1 MINAIMLGL
10 TRRQAR
16 DRFDEIIAFAELE
29 EFLDL
34 KLKNYSSGMSV
45 RLAFSVA
52 VQVDA
57 DILLVDEVLAVGDAA
72 FQQKCFDQFHRL
84 KDEGRT
90 IVFVTHDM
98 SAVERFCDRAMLLE
112 RGRVLSI
119 DAPSAISRA
128 YTELCFGGLEFGTPD
143 GARGGSH
150 KAAEIRDAWFENES
164 GERVTTVAQSEGV
177 HLCMEV
183 AFHLDV
189 AAPVYAFT
197 LRNEVRHT
205 VFATSSATHP
215 DVREPRTAGDV
226 VVARVAMANWLA
238 PARYDLTPAVVGAAG
253 RGLLDQREDLK
264 SLLVHGTRHSGGAVD
279 IPHSFEVGPA

>member
-1 MINAIMLGL
+1 
-10 TRRQAR
+10 
-16 DRFDEIIAFAELE
+16 
-29 EFLDL
+29 
-34 KLKNYSSGMSV
+34 MSV

-112 RGRVLSI
+112 RGQIVSI
-119 DAPSAISRA
+119 GAPAAISRA
-128 YTELCFGGLEFGTPD
+128 YSELCFGGLEFGSAD

-150 KAAEIRDAWFENES
+150 QAAEIRDAWFENAA
-164 GERVTTVAQSEGV
+164 GERVTTVGQSEGL

-189 AAPVYAFT
+189 RSPVYAFT
-197 LRNEVRHT
+197 LRNPVRHT
-205 VFATSSATHP
+205 VFATSSAAH
-215 DVREPRTAGDV
+215 EGAEGPRQAGDV
-226 VVARVAMANWLA
+226 VVVRVAMENWLA
-238 PARYDLTPAVVGAAG
+238 PARYDMTPSVIGAAG
-253 RGLLDQREDLK
+253 RGLLDQREDFK
-264 SLLVHGTRHSGGAVD
+264 TILVHGTRTSGGVVD
-279 IPHSFEVGPA
+279 IPHTFEVGPA